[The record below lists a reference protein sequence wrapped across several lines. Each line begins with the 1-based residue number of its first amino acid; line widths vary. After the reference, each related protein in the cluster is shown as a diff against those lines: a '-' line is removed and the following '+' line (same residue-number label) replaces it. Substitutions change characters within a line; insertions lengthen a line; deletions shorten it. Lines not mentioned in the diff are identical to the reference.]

1 MCFSMSGENHNRKNP
16 WLWNAFTV
24 EEKSDVFDKNFRLRE
39 FLRTHILY
47 VGLIPYVAPN
57 KTSEFQNTI
66 FLSLGINF
74 ETIH

>member
-1 MCFSMSGENHNRKNP
+1 MCFCVGGEYHNRKNP

-24 EEKSDVFDKNFRLRE
+24 EEKSDVFDKNLRLRE